1 MFPELPGAWAAV
13 VVIALTPAALRW
25 WWGRALSRLADD
37 PVLPERLAAHNRRVR
52 RGAGGGAAVPFVGMA
67 PWAVWGG
74 PLLLFAQAAG
84 GVSRPQTLHQNAWR
98 PGTG

>member
-37 PVLPERLAAHNRRVR
+37 PVLPERLAAHNRRFLTAS
-52 RGAGGGAAVPFVGMA
+52 GGCLAGLVVGGAA
-67 PWAVWGG
+67 WALLSGA
-74 PLLLFAQAAG
+74 LLLLAPNDRRLSLRKMVHPA
-84 GVSRPQTLHQNAWR
+84 AWR
-98 PGTG
+98 L